1 MFEDAMQK
9 VGSFDLQLLVLELAF
24 KLLRFGDLADSLV
37 EIVLVDGVTVIL
49 DGEYAARRMRC
60 QLLVHM
66 QKMEGKTH
74 ASVTTF
80 LKSAPLS

>member
-9 VGSFDLQLLVLELAF
+9 VCSFDLQLLVLELAF

-49 DGEYAARRMRC
+49 DGEKTARR
-60 QLLVHM
+60 V
-66 QKMEGKTH
+66 
-74 ASVTTF
+74 
-80 LKSAPLS
+80 